1 MNQCLFQLIFK
12 IHFMSSRVSLL
23 TDIIYKNPGIHFCE
37 MIRVSGIKNGT
48 LAHYIEKL
56 ETDGIIQI
64 QREKKKTR
72 FFSPKINQEEIKII
86 SYLRKETSK
95 NIIFSLITHNG
106 LGFAEI
112 VKKSKKS
119 PSTISQNLSELI
131 QSEIVIM
138 KIDGSKKKY
147 FMKHQNLISKLVKK
161 YKF

>member
-1 MNQCLFQLIFK
+1 
-12 IHFMSSRVSLL
+12 MSSRASLL
-23 TDIIYKNPGIHFCE
+23 IDIIYKNPGIHFCE

-56 ETDGIIQI
+56 ELDGQIQI

-72 FFSPKINQEEIKII
+72 FFLPKISQEEIKII

-95 NIIFSLITHNG
+95 NIILSLIKHNN
-106 LGFAEI
+106 LEFSEI

-119 PSTISQNLSELI
+119 PSTISQNLSELTH
-131 QSEIVIM
+131 SEIIM
-138 KIDGSKKKY
+138 MKLDGSKKKY
-147 FMKHQNLISKLVKK
+147 FLKNQNLISKLVKK

>member
-1 MNQCLFQLIFK
+1 
-12 IHFMSSRVSLL
+12 MSSRVSLL

-37 MIRVSGIKNGT
+37 MIRISGIKNGT

-56 ETDGIIQI
+56 ESDGVIQI
-64 QREKKKTR
+64 HREKKKTR

-95 NIIFSLITHNG
+95 NIILSLIKHNG
-106 LGFAEI
+106 LEFSKI

-131 QSEIVIM
+131 NSKLLVI
-138 KIDGSKKKY
+138 KIDDSKKKY
-147 FMKHQNLISKLVKK
+147 FIKNQNFISKLVKK
-161 YKF
+161 YTF